1 MNFSSKKVAAGLLIV
16 AGLSVPVSAAAE
28 ELIYG
33 FQAEEL
39 EYRAGENGED
49 LFVWEIDAVVGSDE
63 LKLRLESSA
72 EYDLNASRF
81 ENLSNQLS
89 LQTPISDFW
98 DLKGGLRVDTPKG
111 ENRWYGAVGVSGLA
125 PQWIEMDADI
135 YFSNEG
141 DLSVSFDAE
150 YELLITNYLILTPS
164 AQIEAAFSSDEEIGV
179 GSGLNSVE
187 LGLRLSYDIV
197 DRAVSPYVGIVYER
211 KFGQTADF
219 AKDEGEETSSWQAVI
234 GTKLLF

>member
-1 MNFSSKKVAAGLLIV
+1 MTFIRKNACSALIAVCVFSLPI
-16 AGLSVPVSAAAE
+16 SANAE

-33 FQAEEL
+33 FQAEEF

-49 LFVWEIDAVVGSDE
+49 LLVWEVDALVGSDE

-72 EYDLNASRF
+72 EFDLDAKNF
-81 ENLSNQLS
+81 EDLSNQIT

-98 DLKGGLRVDTPKG
+98 DVKGGIRADTPEG
-111 ENRWYGAVGVSGLA
+111 SNRWYGVVGITGLA
-125 PQWIEMDADI
+125 PQWIEVDADL
-135 YFSNEG
+135 YFNNKG

-164 AQIEAAFSSDEEIGV
+164 AQIEAAFSSDEEVGV
-179 GSGLNSVE
+179 GSGINSAE
-187 LGLRLSYDIV
+187 IGLRLSYDIL
-197 DRAVSPYVGIVYER
+197 DRAISPYVGVVYER
-211 KFGQTADF
+211 KFGQTANF
-219 AKDEGEETSSWQAVI
+219 ARDEGEETSSWQAVI

>member
-1 MNFSSKKVAAGLLIV
+1 MIFNRKIVCFALIV
-16 AGLSVPVSAAAE
+16 ISVFTPPLSANAE

-33 FQAEEL
+33 LQAEEF

-49 LFVWEIDAVVGSDE
+49 LLVWEVDALVGLDE

-72 EYDLNASRF
+72 EFDLDAKNF
-81 ENLSNQLS
+81 EDLSNQIT

-98 DLKGGLRVDTPKG
+98 DVKGGIRADTP
-111 ENRWYGAVGVSGLA
+111 ESSNRWYGVVGITGLA
-125 PQWIEMDADI
+125 PQWIEVDADL
-135 YFSNEG
+135 YFSNKG

-164 AQIEAAFSSDEEIGV
+164 AQIEAAFSSDEEVGV
-179 GSGLNSVE
+179 GSGINSAE
-187 LGLRLSYDIV
+187 IGLRLSYDIL
-197 DRAVSPYVGIVYER
+197 DRVISPYVGVVYER
-211 KFGQTADF
+211 KFGQTANF
-219 AKDEGEETSSWQAVI
+219 ARDEGEETSSWQAVI

>member
-1 MNFSSKKVAAGLLIV
+1 MTFIRKIACSALIAV
-16 AGLSVPVSAAAE
+16 SVISLPISANAE

-33 FQAEEL
+33 FQAEEV

-49 LFVWEIDAVVGSDE
+49 LFVWEVDALVGSDE

-72 EYDLNASRF
+72 EFDLDAKNF
-81 ENLSNQLS
+81 EDLSNQIT

-98 DLKGGLRVDTPKG
+98 DFKGGFRADTPDG
-111 ENRWYGAVGVSGLA
+111 SNRWYGVVGITGLA
-125 PQWIEMDADI
+125 PQWIEVDADL
-135 YFSNEG
+135 YFSNKG

-164 AQIEAAFSSDEEIGV
+164 AQIEAAFSSDEEVGV
-179 GSGLNSVE
+179 GSGINSAE
-187 LGLRLSYDIV
+187 IGLRLSYDIL
-197 DRAVSPYVGIVYER
+197 DRVISPYVGVVYER
-211 KFGQTADF
+211 KFGQTANF
-219 AKDEGEETSSWQAVI
+219 ARDEGEETSSWQAVI